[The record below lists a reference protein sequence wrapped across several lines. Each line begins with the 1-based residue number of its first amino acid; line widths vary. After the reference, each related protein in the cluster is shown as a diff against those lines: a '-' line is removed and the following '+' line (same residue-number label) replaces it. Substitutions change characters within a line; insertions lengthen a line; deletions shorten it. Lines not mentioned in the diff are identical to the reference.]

1 VQCWDVSHRT
11 KVWVALGTVYLIW
24 GSTYL
29 GIKYAGE
36 TIPPLFAAGTRF
48 VAAGLLMAGF
58 TAARRGV
65 KALRVRPVEL
75 ASAALVGV
83 LLPGA
88 NAILFIAERHVATG
102 LSALII
108 GAVPLWIVLMR
119 TATGDRP
126 PPVALGG
133 VVVGFGGVALLVR
146 PAGGAPLWALLLV
159 VCSSVLWATGSFL
172 SGKLPLPRDS
182 FAATAYEM
190 LAGGAVLLPIGLA
203 TTHPHFASFAG
214 RSIAGWFYLVT
225 FGSLV
230 GYTAY
235 VWLLDN
241 APIGRV
247 ATYAYVNPVVAI
259 ALGAIFLHE
268 KLTWT
273 IGVGALLVLACVA
286 LVVNRE
292 TGPPESEIG
301 VEPLP
306 VAANTSPNSD
316 GGRVVG
322 SSVPPAE
329 RPLG

>member
-1 VQCWDVSHRT
+1 MSHRT

-36 TIPPLFAAGTRF
+36 TIPPMFAAGTRF
-48 VAAGLLMAGF
+48 VAAGLLMAAF
-58 TAARRGV
+58 TAQRRGV
-65 KALRVRPVEL
+65 RALRVRRIEL
-75 ASAALVGV
+75 ASAALVGL

-119 TATGDRP
+119 VATRDRP
-126 PPVALGG
+126 PMVAVAG
-133 VVVGFGGVALLVR
+133 VVVGFGGLALLVR
-146 PAGGAPLWALLLV
+146 PTGGTPLWSLLLV
-159 VCSSVLWATGSFL
+159 VCSSVMWATGSFL
-172 SGKLPLPRDS
+172 SGRLPLPRDS

-190 LAGGAVLLPIGLA
+190 LAGGVVLLPIGLA
-203 TTHPHFASFAG
+203 TTSPHFSAFSS
-214 RSIAGWFYLVT
+214 RSIGGWFYLVT

-259 ALGAIFLHE
+259 ALGAIVLHE

-273 IGVGALLVLACVA
+273 IGIGALLVLACVA
-286 LVVNRE
+286 LVVRKE
-292 TGPPESEIG
+292 SIPPEAEAIG
-301 VEPLP
+301 AG
-306 VAANTSPNSD
+306 AAELELT
-316 GGRVVG
+316 G
-322 SSVPPAE
+322 
-329 RPLG
+329 